1 MLDFGLGGWR
11 PSSPTTS
18 SRTRAKSWAL
28 LSTWRPSNAAN
39 SREVDVRA
47 DIYALGATLYR
58 LLAGKAPFAGPR
70 FNSPPALVVAIA
82 NEMPEQLQSLGGELP
97 SQLLAV
103 VDRMMA
109 KQPAK
114 RYDSP
119 EEVIQSLTPW
129 SRGADLAA
137 LLARA
142 RAAENLTPPPRL
154 FCEPRPVAATPP
166 HHGDSRSVAR
176 SGSLLRAALA
186 LVACMIGLIAFVV
199 GTRLKSTPL
208 WHNTHGEAAASN
220 RGLIRMSD
228 PARLPRDNRAPRR
241 RRGRDRQ
248 RAGRVGT
255 QIG

>member
-1 MLDFGLGGWR
+1 M
-11 PSSPTTS
+11 T
-18 SRTRAKSWAL
+18 
-28 LSTWRPSNAAN
+28 
-39 SREVDVRA
+39 
-47 DIYALGATLYR
+47 
-58 LLAGKAPFAGPR
+58 
-70 FNSPPALVVAIA
+70 AIA
-82 NEMPEQLQSLGGELP
+82 NEMPEQLQSLRGELP

-154 FCEPRPVAATPP
+154 FREPRPVAATPP

-176 SGSLLRAALA
+176 SGSLLWAALA

-208 WHNTHGEAAASN
+208 WHNTHGEAAAPN
-220 RGLIRMSD
+220 RNFDPHVRSREVAAWILEHPDAVAVVAVDGQEATKLKTGDALPDCAVSIGRRNAGTRVSD
-228 PARLPRDNRAPRR
+228 RR
-241 RRGRDRQ
+241 
-248 RAGRVGT
+248 
-255 QIG
+255 